1 MLKCG
6 CPFQGDNYHPEKPK
20 DGSLPK
26 YWNNDPK
33 LDEANSKAFLEMAH
47 MKAEVKK
54 HKEKIKQEQ
63 VYTKCPK
70 RSLLTIKIST

>member
-1 MLKCG
+1 MKIEFWHW
-6 CPFQGDNYHPEKPK
+6 FQGENYHPEKPK

-63 VYTKCPK
+63 VKHFSIYFEE
-70 RSLLTIKIST
+70 KIFI